1 MEKYTRNTGCRW
13 QGMQRI
19 VDNVRAADLPR
30 CNECNPREIQ
40 PACTAHTCTSYT
52 ADTFPLYSTAN
63 CACAETACGTP
74 ACQQTCHHG
83 QTYRVEGQITL
94 WPEYDAS
101 CRHDDSLTW
110 DVRCRRNTCQ

>member
-30 CNECNPREIQ
+30 YNACSTREIQ
-40 PACTAHTCTSYT
+40 PACTSHTCTAYT

-63 CACAETACGTP
+63 CSCAKTACSTARETG
-74 ACQQTCHHG
+74 CCHG
-83 QTYRVEGQITL
+83 QTYRVEGHVTL
-94 WPEYDAS
+94 WPEYDTS
-101 CRHDDSLTW
+101 SQCNDDLTW